1 MPDNDYRFGPATIS
15 RYNTYDIFFPNEGA
29 QDMTSWKLFE
39 IECPDGRVIR
49 HRHASL
55 EEAKKALQ
63 DGYKVC
69 GEVLGA
75 STDDKGGLVMPI
87 GPGTTSVMQTLLEA
101 HGNELLDW
109 LSEHGIE
116 QATVEDLA
124 WKRRM
129 QE

>member
-1 MPDNDYRFGPATIS
+1 MVGDDYFHIDEDIIGRYKFGISTIS
-15 RYNTYDIFFPNEGA
+15 RYKTYDMFYPNEGA
-29 QDMTSWKLFE
+29 RDMTSWKLFE

-49 HRHASL
+49 HRHESL
-55 EEAKKALQ
+55 HAAQAALQ

-101 HGNELLDW
+101 HGGELIEW
-109 LSEHGIE
+109 LRKQGFERE
-116 QATVEDLA
+116 FD
-124 WKRRM
+124 
-129 QE
+129 

>member
-1 MPDNDYRFGPATIS
+1 
-15 RYNTYDIFFPNEGA
+15 
-29 QDMTSWKLFE
+29 MTSWKLFE

-55 EEAKKALQ
+55 EEARKALL

-87 GPGTTSVMQTLLEA
+87 GPGTTSIMKTLLEA
-101 HGNELLDW
+101 HGGELLAW
-109 LSEHGIE
+109 LKKHGIE
-116 QATVEDLA
+116 ANTESFEELIYGG
-124 WKRRM
+124 RGM

>member
-1 MPDNDYRFGPATIS
+1 MIEPMKVNEALMRWEDFNRYRDEAP
-15 RYNTYDIFFPNEGA
+15 
-29 QDMTSWKLFE
+29 MTAWKLFE

-55 EEAKKALQ
+55 EEASKALQ

-101 HGNELLDW
+101 HGDELIAW
-109 LSEHGIE
+109 LRGKGFME
-116 QATVEDLA
+116 L
-124 WKRRM
+124 
-129 QE
+129 